1 MRRLLAAGL
10 VLVLTLAGCASGPAP
25 VHSAPIVSTAAT
37 PSTVTSALAKAP
49 AATAKSLAGRVIVV
63 DPGHNAVWT
72 RALLRKV
79 PAGNGR
85 TKPCNSSGTS
95 SNAGWGE
102 HAYNWAQAA
111 ALVTELRN
119 RGATVILT
127 RPNDKGSGPC
137 VNVRADTAN
146 RNNADLI
153 ISIHADGSYTK
164 GARGYHI
171 ILSTT
176 MVGGEKVEATSRAL
190 AKLIRT
196 NLDRDTAMPRSTYIG
211 KGTALSPRTDIAT
224 LNLSKHPG
232 IMVEMGNMRSA
243 ADLKLLRSTTFRQ
256 QVAVALAQ
264 AAVSALG

>member
-1 MRRLLAAGL
+1 MRKLLAAGL
-10 VLVLTLAGCASGPAP
+10 ISVLALAGCSSGPAP
-25 VHSAPIVSTAAT
+25 VRGAPIDSTAAAPSASSSTLARAPKAT
-37 PSTVTSALAKAP
+37 PTP
-49 AATAKSLAGRVIVV
+49 LAGRVIVI

-85 TKPCNSSGTS
+85 TKPCNSSGTA

-102 HAYNWAQAA
+102 HAYNWAQAT
-111 ALVTELRN
+111 ALVTELRT

-146 RNNADLI
+146 RNSADLI

-176 MVGGEKVEATSRAL
+176 MVGGDIVEAKSRAL
-190 AKLIRT
+190 ARLIRS

-211 KGTALSPRTDIAT
+211 KGTAFSPRTDIAT
-224 LNLSKHPG
+224 LNLSKRPG
-232 IMVEMGNMRSA
+232 IMMEMGNMRSS
-243 ADLKLLRSTTFRQ
+243 ADLKLLRSPVFRQ
-256 QVAVALAQ
+256 QVAVALAK
-264 AAVSALG
+264 AAVSALS